1 MIIDMHVHTEQ
12 GSRCSIL
19 GLEEM
24 VRRAKELDLDGVCIT
39 EHDRAWSNFKVQ
51 ELARNNGL
59 VILHG
64 MEVTTHWGHILVYG
78 LPMSFTGV
86 YSVEQLRRIADE
98 HGAFMALAHPFRD
111 CHWEF
116 AQRNMDGQL
125 TLDIEHAAQKQVF
138 DYVEALEV
146 NNGSSREEEVALAH
160 GVSQKLLLPA
170 MGGSDAHA
178 ARELGRCAT
187 RFFKKISSETEL
199 VEELKAGRFEAV
211 DLR

>member
-39 EHDRAWSNFKVQ
+39 EHDRSWESFKVQ
-51 ELARNNGL
+51 ELAKNNGL
-59 VILHG
+59 VILYG

-78 LPMSFTGV
+78 LPRTFTGV
-86 YSVEQLRRIADE
+86 YSVERLREIADE
-98 HGAFMALAHPFRD
+98 HGAFMVMAHPFRD

-116 AQRNMDGQL
+116 ASRTMDGHL

-138 DYVEALEV
+138 KYVEALEV
-146 NNGSSREEEVALAH
+146 NNGSSREEEVALAL
-160 GVSQKLLLPA
+160 GVSQLLKLPA
-170 MGGSDAHA
+170 IGGSDAHA
-178 ARELGRCAT
+178 ARELGRCVT
-187 RFFKKISSETEL
+187 RFAKDIYTEVEL
-199 VEELKAGRFEAV
+199 VEELKAGRFEPV